1 MQREKKTMAKLTLA
15 DLRALRDAS
24 KKGMEMRDSE
34 NKGARV
40 IVSMG
45 TCGIAAG
52 AKATFDA
59 FIEQLMARG
68 MTDVLVSQTGCM
80 GFCQHEPTIEVAVP
94 GMESVVYGDVKGDV
108 VEKIINGH
116 LVGKEILIDHRLEK
130 PSIDIIK
137 EA

>member
-1 MQREKKTMAKLTLA
+1 MKSLEELKAIRDKMKNTVNIREENSDNIRVVVGMA
-15 DLRALRDAS
+15 
-24 KKGMEMRDSE
+24 
-34 NKGARV
+34 
-40 IVSMG
+40 

-52 AKATFDA
+52 AKETFDA

-94 GMESVVYGDVKGDV
+94 GMESTVYGDVKGAA
-108 VEKIINGH
+108 VEQIISTH
-116 LVGKEILIDHRLEK
+116 LVGKQVLKDLVLEK
-130 PSIDIIK
+130 PSVDIIK

>member
-1 MQREKKTMAKLTLA
+1 MAKLTLA
-15 DLRALRDAS
+15 DLRALRES
-24 KKGMEMRDSE
+24 TKKGMEMRDSA

-40 IVSMG
+40 IISMG

-59 FIEQLMARG
+59 FIEKLMARG

-80 GFCQHEPTIEVAVP
+80 GFCQHEPTIEVTVP

-108 VEKIINGH
+108 VDQIINTH
-116 LVGKEILIDHRLEK
+116 LVGKVALKDYVLEK

>member
-1 MQREKKTMAKLTLA
+1 MGKMTLA
-15 DLRALRDAS
+15 DLRKLRESS
-24 KKGMEMRDSE
+24 KKAMEMRDSE
-34 NKGARV
+34 NKGAR
-40 IVSMG
+40 IIISMG

-52 AKATFDA
+52 AKETFDA

-94 GMESVVYGDVKGDV
+94 GMESTVYGDVKGAA
-108 VEKIINGH
+108 VEHIINSL
-116 LVGKEILIDHRLEK
+116 LVGKQVLKDLVLEK
-130 PSIDIIK
+130 PSVDIIK

>member
-1 MQREKKTMAKLTLA
+1 MGKMTLA
-15 DLRALRDAS
+15 DLRKLRESS
-24 KKGMEMRDSE
+24 KKAMEMRDSE
-34 NKGARV
+34 NKGAR
-40 IVSMG
+40 IIISMRP
-45 TCGIAAG
+45 CGIAAG
-52 AKATFDA
+52 AKETFDA

-94 GMESVVYGDVKGDV
+94 GMESTVYGDVKGAA
-108 VEKIINGH
+108 VEQIINTH
-116 LVGKEILIDHRLEK
+116 LVGKQVLKDLVLEK

>member
-1 MQREKKTMAKLTLA
+1 MGKLTLA
-15 DLRALRDAS
+15 DLRKLRESS
-24 KKGMEMRDSE
+24 KKAMEMRDSE
-34 NKGARV
+34 SKGAR
-40 IVSMG
+40 IIISMG

-52 AKATFDA
+52 AKETFDA

-94 GMESVVYGDVKGDV
+94 GMESIVYGDVKGDA
-108 VEKIINGH
+108 VEQIINTH
-116 LVGKEILIDHRLEK
+116 LVGKQVLKDLVLEK

>member
-1 MQREKKTMAKLTLA
+1 MGKMTLA
-15 DLRALRDAS
+15 DLRKLRESS
-24 KKGMEMRDSE
+24 KKAMEMRDSE
-34 NKGARV
+34 NKGAR
-40 IVSMG
+40 IIISMG

-52 AKATFDA
+52 AKETFDA

-94 GMESVVYGDVKGDV
+94 GMESTVYGDVKGAA
-108 VEKIINGH
+108 VEQIINTH
-116 LVGKEILIDHRLEK
+116 LVGKQLLKDLVLEK
-130 PSIDIIK
+130 PSVDIIK

>member
-1 MQREKKTMAKLTLA
+1 MGKLTLA
-15 DLRALRDAS
+15 DLRKLRESS

-34 NKGARV
+34 NKGAR
-40 IVSMG
+40 IIISMG

-52 AKATFDA
+52 ATETFDA
-59 FIEQLMARG
+59 FIEKLMARG

-94 GMESVVYGDVKGDV
+94 GMESTVYGDVKGDA
-108 VEKIINGH
+108 VEQIINTH
-116 LVGKEILIDHRLEK
+116 LVGKQVLKDLVLEK

>member
-1 MQREKKTMAKLTLA
+1 MAKMTLA

-24 KKGMEMRDSE
+24 KKGMEMRDSD
-34 NKGARV
+34 NKKARV
-40 IVSMG
+40 IISMG

-59 FIEQLMARG
+59 FIEKLLARG

-80 GFCQHEPTIEVAVP
+80 GFCQHEPTIEVSVP
-94 GMESVVYGDVKGDV
+94 GMESVVYGDIKANV
-108 VEKIINGH
+108 VEQVINTH
-116 LVGKEILIDHRLEK
+116 LVGKTVLKDYVLEK

-137 EA
+137 EG

>member
-1 MQREKKTMAKLTLA
+1 MGKLTLA
-15 DLRALRDAS
+15 DLRKLRES
-24 KKGMEMRDSE
+24 TKKGMEMRDSA

-52 AKATFDA
+52 AKETFDA
-59 FIEQLMARG
+59 FIEQLLARG

-80 GFCQHEPTIEVAVP
+80 GFCQHEPTIEVSVS
-94 GMESVVYGDVKGDV
+94 GMESAVYGDVKADV
-108 VEKIINGH
+108 VEQIINTH
-116 LVGKEILIDHRLEK
+116 LVGKEIVKNLQLQK

>member
-1 MQREKKTMAKLTLA
+1 MGKLTLA
-15 DLRALRDAS
+15 DLRKLRES
-24 KKGMEMRDSE
+24 TKKGMEMRDSA

-59 FIEQLMARG
+59 FIEQLLARG

-80 GFCQHEPTIEVAVP
+80 GFCQHEPTIEVSVS
-94 GMESVVYGDVKGDV
+94 GMESAVYGDVKADV
-108 VEKIINGH
+108 VEQIINTH
-116 LVGKEILIDHRLEK
+116 LVGKEVVKNLQLQK

>member
-1 MQREKKTMAKLTLA
+1 MGKLTLA
-15 DLRALRDAS
+15 DLRKLRES
-24 KKGMEMRDSE
+24 TKKGMEMRDSA

-59 FIEQLMARG
+59 FIEQLLARG

-94 GMESVVYGDVKGDV
+94 GMESTVYGDVKGAA
-108 VEKIINGH
+108 VEQIINTH
-116 LVGKEILIDHRLEK
+116 LVGKEIVKNLQLQK

>member
-1 MQREKKTMAKLTLA
+1 
-15 DLRALRDAS
+15 
-24 KKGMEMRDSE
+24 MEMRDSA
-34 NKGARV
+34 NKGALV

-59 FIEQLMARG
+59 FIEQLLARG

-80 GFCQHEPTIEVAVP
+80 GFCQHEPTIEVSVS
-94 GMESVVYGDVKGDV
+94 GMESAVYGDVKADV
-108 VEKIINGH
+108 VEQIINTH
-116 LVGKEILIDHRLEK
+116 LVGKEIVKNLQLQK